1 MPNLKYYLITTAD
14 ERTWK
19 FDRPVLFLG
28 EWCCLYNRKHI
39 WQNMDAIIAEPYGLG
54 QKQKDLDYLE
64 TRALEKK
71 LFPFLCDALNK
82 YHGTDHQLR
91 FWQIVIGHWFRRYIN
106 VIFNRVKTLEQC
118 EKL

>member
-64 TRALEKK
+64 TLYRTK
-71 LFPFLCDALNK
+71 LKF
-82 YHGTDHQLR
+82 GTKDEILIKLR
-91 FWQIVIGHWFRRYIN
+91 
-106 VIFNRVKTLEQC
+106 
-118 EKL
+118 